1 MSLATK
7 PIQTRRRSAG
17 PHRSTQSTAAILGA
31 AIQVAKEDG
40 YAAAS
45 IEKIAR
51 RADAG
56 KQTIY
61 RWYGSKAALFVDAYA
76 SIVPVDSLKKSTGDA
91 EADLTFILTAL
102 FKIYDQTVAGV
113 ILSGL
118 VGASAEDPETADHI
132 RAGLMVGRGIVLR
145 EPLEKAISLGQ
156 LPSDFDIDASIET
169 AIALVWHR
177 LLTGSN
183 GLDRATAGTI
193 ARRAIACGLIR

>member
-1 MSLATK
+1 MLSSAK
-7 PIQTRRRSAG
+7 PTQNRRHSAG
-17 PHRSTQSTAAILGA
+17 PHRSTQSTTAILDA
-31 AIQVAKEDG
+31 AIQVATDEG
-40 YAAAS
+40 YAGAS

-51 RADAG
+51 RAGAG

-91 EADLTFILTAL
+91 EADITFILTAL
-102 FKIYDQTVAGV
+102 FRIYDQSVAGV

-118 VGASAEDPETADHI
+118 VGASAEDSGTADHI
-132 RAGLMVGRGIVLR
+132 RAGLMVGRGNVLR
-145 EPLEKAISLGQ
+145 DPLENAISLGR
-156 LPSDFDIDASIET
+156 LPRDFGIDAAIET

-177 LLTGSN
+177 LLTGPN
-183 GLDRATAGTI
+183 GLDRIDAGTI